1 MIIQEI
7 QPGNRNLIHQFLS
20 LPQDI
25 YRNIPQWVPPL
36 STDLT
41 RIFDRNSN
49 PFYRQSQAAFLL
61 ALDSNGHP
69 IGRLAVLNNFGYNK
83 FNQDRTAFFFLFEC
97 QDDPLISTGLFEAGF
112 AWAKKQGLNHIIGP
126 KGFSALDGLGLLTKG
141 FEHRPAFGI
150 PYNPPYYA
158 SLIEAAGF
166 QHVSDIVS
174 GYLNPHMEFPQKI
187 HQISALVQKRRGLR
201 VARFRKRRELSALVP
216 KLQQLYNGAL
226 SGTGGNAP
234 LTDAEARS
242 MANQL
247 LWFADPRLIKV
258 VMKGNEPVGFLFAYP
273 DISEAVQRTGGKMFP
288 FGWIPMLRELSR
300 TKWVNINGAGII
312 EQYRGL
318 GGMAILFSEM
328 QKSIVEGGFEHAD
341 LVQIGVENDKMQ
353 RELRDLGIDFYKTHT
368 MFQRELS

>member
-1 MIIQEI
+1 MNIQEI
-7 QPGNRNLIHQFLS
+7 LPGDRKPIQQFLS
-20 LPQDI
+20 LPIGI
-25 YRNIPQWVPPL
+25 YRDCPHWVPPL
-36 STDLT
+36 TTDLT
-41 RIFDRNSN
+41 HIFDRRGN
-49 PFYRQSQAAFLL
+49 PFYRQSRAVFFL
-61 ALDSNGHP
+61 AQDTIGHP
-69 IGRLAVLNNFGYNK
+69 IGRLAVLDNVAYNQY
-83 FNQDRTAFFFLFEC
+83 NQEKTAFFFLFEC
-97 QDDPLISTGLFEAGF
+97 QNDPVISKGLFEAGY
-112 AWAKKQGLNHIIGP
+112 AWAKKQGLNRILGP

-166 QHVSDIVS
+166 QRISDIVS
-174 GYLNPHMEFPQKI
+174 GYLSPHTEFPAKI
-187 HQISALVQKRRGLR
+187 HQISRLVQQRRGLHI
-201 VARFRKRRELSALVP
+201 AHFKNRRELLALIP
-216 KLQQLYNGAL
+216 KLQQLYNSTL

-288 FGWIPMLRELSR
+288 FGWISMLRERSR
-300 TKWVNINGAGII
+300 TKWVNINGAGIT

-318 GGMAILFSEM
+318 GGTAILFSEM
-328 QKSIVEGGFEHAD
+328 QKSIVDGGFEHAD

-353 RELRDLGIDFYKTHT
+353 RELRGLGIDFYKTHT
-368 MFQRELS
+368 MYQRDID